1 MARKRTT
8 RKKLRVIPLGG
19 LGEIGKNMMLLEYGD
34 ALIAVD
40 AGLMFPEE
48 EMLGIDLVIPDMSYV
63 LDGNKNLRAIFI
75 THGHED
81 HIGGLPYILHQVN
94 APVYASPLAAGLIRV
109 RLKEAKLLQQADIRV
124 IHPGEKVQE
133 GPFEVEPFT
142 VAHSIPDATGL
153 AIKTPVGTVIHTGDF
168 KLDHTPV
175 MQQSTDLNRLAQH
188 GKEGVLLLL
197 ADSTYAE
204 QPGYTPSEQVVGEA
218 LHQIMSTAPGRV
230 IVTTFASLI
239 ARVQQAIDGAVAT
252 GRRVFITGRSMQNNV
267 QMAID
272 LGYLNIPKGTMVSV
286 RELDRIPHQELAI
299 ISTGS
304 QGEPTSALTR
314 MANQDHQH
322 VTIMPG
328 DTVVLS
334 ASAVPGNE
342 SLVYRTVDNLFRLG
356 ARVLYN
362 RIANVHV
369 RGHAAQEELKIVH
382 SLVRPRYFVPVHGEY
397 RHLALHA
404 ELARSLGMPDENA
417 IVLTDGDV
425 LELDEQSARV
435 VDRVP
440 ADYVYVDGLGVGD
453 IDHAILRDRHHLAT
467 DGMVVII
474 LAIEKRSGRI
484 VGEPEVVS
492 RGFVDIEESEE
503 LLQRTR
509 DMVVASLEGADHIAE
524 WGVVNSTVKDAIA
537 QFLYDETRRRPM
549 VLPVSVE
556 V

>member
-1 MARKRTT
+1 MTRRTPHKR
-8 RKKLRVIPLGG
+8 LRVIPLGG
-19 LGEIGKNMMLLEYGD
+19 LGEIGKNMMLFEYGD
-34 ALIAVD
+34 SIIAVD

-48 EMLGIDLVIPDMSYV
+48 EMLGIDLVIPDISYV
-63 LDGNKNLRAIFI
+63 LDGRKKFHAIFI

-81 HIGGLPYILHQVN
+81 HIGALPYILHQVN
-94 APVYASPLAAGLIRV
+94 VPVYCTPLTAGLIQV
-109 RLKEAKLLQQADIRV
+109 RLKEAKLLKQSDIR
-124 IHPGEKVQE
+124 ILNPGETARE
-133 GPFEVEPFT
+133 GPFQVEPFT
-142 VAHSIPDATGL
+142 VAHSVPDSTGL
-153 AIKTPVGTVIHTGDF
+153 AIRTPVGVIIHTGDF

-175 MQQSTDLNRLAQH
+175 MAQHTDLPRLAQH

-204 QPGYTPSEQVVGEA
+204 IPGYTPSEQVVGEA
-218 LHQIMSTAPGRV
+218 LHQIMSTSPGRV

-239 ARVQQAIDGAVAT
+239 ARVQQVIDGAAAT
-252 GRRVFITGRSMQNNV
+252 NRRVFITGRSMQDNV
-267 QMAID
+267 QMAMER
-272 LGYLNIPKGTMVSV
+272 GYLNVPKGIMVGP
-286 RELDRIPHQELAI
+286 RELEKIPHRQLAI
-299 ISTGS
+299 ITTGS

-314 MANQDHQH
+314 IANEDHPH
-322 VTIMPG
+322 VSIVPG

-369 RGHAAQEELKIVH
+369 RGHAAQEELKVVH
-382 SLVRPRYFVPVHGEY
+382 SLVRPKYFVPIHGEY
-397 RHLALHA
+397 RHMALHA
-404 ELARSLGMPDENA
+404 ELAKSLGMPDKNVF
-417 IVLTDGDV
+417 VLTDGDV
-425 LELDEQSARV
+425 LELDERGARV
-435 VDRVP
+435 AGRVP

-453 IDHAILRDRHHLAT
+453 IDHLVLRDRRHLAT

-474 LAIEKRSGRI
+474 LAVEKRTGRL
-484 VGEPEVVS
+484 VGQPEVVS
-492 RGFVDIEESEE
+492 RGFVDIEESDE

-509 DMVVASLEGADHIAE
+509 KMVVAALEGADHIAE
-524 WGVVNSTVKDAIA
+524 WGVVNTKVKDAIA
-537 QFLYDETRRRPM
+537 QFLYNETHRRPM